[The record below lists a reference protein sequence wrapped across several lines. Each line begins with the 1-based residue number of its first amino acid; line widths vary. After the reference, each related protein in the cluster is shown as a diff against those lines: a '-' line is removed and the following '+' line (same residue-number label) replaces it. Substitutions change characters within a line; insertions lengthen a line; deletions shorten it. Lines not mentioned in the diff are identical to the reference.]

1 MKDDINPF
9 FLAVRNLAFMYL
21 IQGKQSVSD
30 TVLRKYVTVRPI
42 LALIIY
48 RLKGQSKEIFYPRYS
63 IKRLILVTVDMPK
76 SSVEDCLIFVEL
88 FLFEVLNPNLD
99 GWGRI

>member
-1 MKDDINPF
+1 
-9 FLAVRNLAFMYL
+9 MYF

-42 LALIIY
+42 LALIIH

-63 IKRLILVTVDMPK
+63 IKRLILVRVDMPE

-99 GWGRI
+99 GWGQI